1 LTARLGFEELL
12 NDIISKGHCTGCGAC
27 FITCPFEEVLDYR
40 DGPKLV
46 GECKKCGICLK
57 ACPRYGFQAA
67 ELDEFIF
74 GRRRAAQEVFGVHLS
89 VHVAMATDPRVE
101 SVGQDGGVATALLL
115 NALDSGLIDGAILSS
130 TDPTR
135 PWSPVPCLAR
145 SRGEILAAAG
155 TRYSYSPGIITLRKA
170 AEEKLERVAFVGTP
184 CQVIALR
191 RMQKANLRKI
201 VGPITL
207 VIGLFCS
214 ESFSYEGLMLEK
226 IKKGMGIDL
235 GDIVKMN
242 IKGRMQITLKDG
254 RMVEIPLKEA
264 RAYAEPYCRSCEDF
278 SSEFADLSLGGV
290 GLEGRTF
297 TVVRADRGKRF
308 LDAAVE
314 SGALEVKPVDE
325 FKKALDLMVRL
336 SVSKRSRARG
346 VVSERNRR

>member
-1 LTARLGFEELL
+1 
-12 NDIISKGHCTGCGAC
+12 
-27 FITCPFEEVLDYR
+27 
-40 DGPKLV
+40 
-46 GECKKCGICLK
+46 
-57 ACPRYGFQAA
+57 
-67 ELDEFIF
+67 
-74 GRRRAAQEVFGVHLS
+74 
-89 VHVAMATDPRVE
+89 
-101 SVGQDGGVATALLL
+101 
-115 NALDSGLIDGAILSS
+115 
-130 TDPTR
+130 
-135 PWSPVPCLAR
+135 
-145 SRGEILAAAG
+145 
-155 TRYSYSPGIITLRKA
+155 
-170 AEEKLERVAFVGTP
+170 
-184 CQVIALR
+184 
-191 RMQKANLRKI
+191 MQKANLRKI

-264 RAYAEPYCRSCEDF
+264 RTYAEPYCRSCEDF

-336 SVSKRSRARG
+336 SVSKRSKAQ
-346 VVSERNRR
+346 SMA